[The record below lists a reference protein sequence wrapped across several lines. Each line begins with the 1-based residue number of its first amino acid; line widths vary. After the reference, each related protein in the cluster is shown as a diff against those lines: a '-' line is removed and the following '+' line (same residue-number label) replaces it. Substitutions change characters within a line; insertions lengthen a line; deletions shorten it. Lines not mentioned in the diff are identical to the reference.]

1 MIIDE
6 DGNNYLYDLEKDISE
21 QNNIALDFPEI
32 TNDLRS
38 KIMQWNEKT
47 INPIFLG
54 LSNNELYNKLNP
66 DRFKY

>member
-6 DGNNYLYDLEKDISE
+6 DGNSYLYDLEKDISE

-38 KIMQWNEKT
+38 KIKQWNEKT

-66 DRFKY
+66 DRFSY

>member
-6 DGNNYLYDLEKDISE
+6 DGNSYLYDLEKDISE

-32 TNDLRS
+32 TNDLRL
-38 KIMQWNEKT
+38 KINQWNEKT
-47 INPIFLG
+47 ISPIFLG

-66 DRFKY
+66 DRFSD

>member
-32 TNDLRS
+32 TNNLRL
-38 KIMQWNEKT
+38 KIKQWNEKT

-66 DRFKY
+66 DRYIY

>member
-6 DGNNYLYDLEKDISE
+6 DGNHYLYDLEKDISE

>member
-6 DGNNYLYDLEKDISE
+6 DGNSYLYDLEKDISE

-32 TNDLRS
+32 TNDLRL
-38 KIMQWNEKT
+38 KINQWNEKT
-47 INPIFLG
+47 ISPIFLG